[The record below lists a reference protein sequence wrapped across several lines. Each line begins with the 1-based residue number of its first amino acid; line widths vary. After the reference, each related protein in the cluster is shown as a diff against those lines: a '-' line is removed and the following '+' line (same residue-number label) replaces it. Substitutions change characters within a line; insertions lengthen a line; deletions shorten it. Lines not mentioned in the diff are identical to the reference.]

1 MLHFHG
7 YFTLHGYKTSTLTA
21 WKISIPIPVKNL
33 EGQSIHGIRQAK
45 KGLKGLKL
53 CKGNLSEKKN
63 SEENVSSVPINI
75 YYVCVFS
82 LSLGITILP
91 IKWSTLLTHLW
102 KCLHWKRTAS
112 MCIHHNSRQESPGT
126 SVWDRHRSCTVPH
139 LLQHWHTRLRR
150 FVQVNWL
157 I

>member
-7 YFTLHGYKTSTLTA
+7 YLTLHGYKTSTLTA

>member
-1 MLHFHG
+1 MVLSHCMAIKQVHSLHERYPFP
-7 YFTLHGYKTSTLTA
+7 FLSKTWKARAYMASGRQRRASKA
-21 WKISIPIPVKNL
+21 WNSVKEIFL
-33 EGQSIHGIRQAK
+33 K
-45 KGLKGLKL
+45 K
-53 CKGNLSEKKN
+53 NN

-82 LSLGITILP
+82 LSIGITILT

-102 KCLHWKRTAS
+102 RCLHWKRTAS
-112 MCIHHNSRQESPGT
+112 MCIHHNSLQESPGT